1 MKTTQIG
8 EESSGILLGHS
19 MEEKSSQTP
28 IYKQRK
34 YSSSELVFCL
44 HPLLFCYSS
53 NIFSQSSRKCQK
65 TTPPCSGLKNN
76 SFQEPNATVKAAE
89 CFSNLS
95 HKAFNCG
102 FAYIL
107 TWSNS
112 YSAKK
117 QTSSQKNTCNWHPYA
132 KVIDFLAV
140 QSALSGTWKTRDLL
154 IRAPAFD
161 FSPCWVQGKEG
172 RKIPSPLMTRC
183 EQSGRLP
190 SC

>member
-8 EESSGILLGHS
+8 EGSSGLILGHS

-76 SFQEPNATVKAAE
+76 QFQEPNATVKAAE
-89 CFSNLS
+89 CFSNLP
-95 HKAFNCG
+95 HEAFNCG

-117 QTSSQKNTCNWHPYA
+117 HHHLHRKIHVIGIHMLKSLISSLSNQLFQALEKLETCLFEH
-132 KVIDFLAV
+132 
-140 QSALSGTWKTRDLL
+140 QLL
-154 IRAPAFD
+154 ISAHVGFRARR
-161 FSPCWVQGKEG
+161 GEK
-172 RKIPSPLMTRC
+172 SPL
-183 EQSGRLP
+183 L
-190 SC
+190 